1 MHIHSISPFQDRIA
15 LTDQDRIALTDQ
27 DRRQLKRLLSGSA
40 VKVIVSLIDISS
52 VYWHLTAWLAAWLTA
67 DGVIAK

>member
-27 DRRQLKRLLSGSA
+27 DRRQLKRLLSASA

-52 VYWHLTAWLAAWLTA
+52 VYWHLIVWLAAWLTV

>member
-1 MHIHSISPFQDRIA
+1 MAQKTVERVFHLQSNPLPIMHIHSISPF
-15 LTDQDRIALTDQ
+15 QDRIALTDQ

-52 VYWHLTAWLAAWLTA
+52 VY
-67 DGVIAK
+67 

>member
-15 LTDQDRIALTDQ
+15 LTDQDR
-27 DRRQLKRLLSGSA
+27 RQLKRLPSGSA

-52 VYWHLTAWLAAWLTA
+52 VY
-67 DGVIAK
+67 

>member
-27 DRRQLKRLLSGSA
+27 DRRQLKRLLSASA

-52 VYWHLTAWLAAWLTA
+52 VY
-67 DGVIAK
+67 

>member
-52 VYWHLTAWLAAWLTA
+52 VY
-67 DGVIAK
+67 